1 MKNIISLL
9 LANKT
14 FVNGS
19 LFSLFS
25 FINQGF
31 SFLLLLVLANFIMP
45 AEYGYLSLF
54 STVVMVV
61 NYFISMSIEGYLSVA
76 YFKNGKEGVRDSIS
90 SVCATSLIVT
100 IVLLVILF
108 CLGDEISIMLSL
120 PKGILFL
127 SVLISLFSL
136 YVNMYLDYSRIQEKV
151 IRYGWFSC
159 GNALLNF
166 ALSIFLVKYKC
177 LGWEGRVYAQ
187 AICSVLFSTIC
198 ILLFLKLGLFK
209 KPNISYW
216 KTMLIWGI
224 PLIPHSASNFFR
236 QGCDRYIINAYYDIS
251 EVGLFSFA
259 LTLSNIIIMIGMGF
273 NQVNSVNIYKTLGD
287 KSIDNQEK
295 YFRLRKQK
303 RQILCINT
311 LSAVVVAILG
321 YIITPFVLPKYSG
334 GMGYFLILTLY
345 GYAYCLYFLN
355 TNFLF
360 YYGKT
365 RNIMYTTFFSSILHL
380 ILSMFLSGYSLYIT
394 ALLYVFT
401 QSIVV
406 YVIRRMAIKE
416 IRMNLN
422 LSI

>member
-90 SVCATSLIVT
+90 CVCATSLIVT

>member
-61 NYFISMSIEGYLSVA
+61 NYFISMSIEGYMSVA

-90 SVCATSLIVT
+90 CVCATSLIVT

-166 ALSIFLVKYKC
+166 ALSIFLVKYQC

-209 KPNISYW
+209 KPNISFW

-287 KSIDNQEK
+287 KNIDNQEK

-311 LSAVVVAILG
+311 LSTVVVAILG
-321 YIITPFVLPKYSG
+321 YIITPIVLPKYSG

-406 YVIRRMAIKE
+406 YVIRRMTIKE

>member
-76 YFKNGKEGVRDSIS
+76 YFKNGKEGVRNSIS
-90 SVCATSLIVT
+90 CVCATSLIVT

-166 ALSIFLVKYKC
+166 ALSIFLVKYQC

-187 AICSVLFSTIC
+187 VICSVLFSIIC

-209 KPNISYW
+209 KPNISFW

-287 KSIDNQEK
+287 KNIDNQEK

-321 YIITPFVLPKYSG
+321 YIITPIVLPKYSG

-416 IRMNLN
+416 IKMNLN

>member
-31 SFLLLLVLANFIMP
+31 SFLLLLVLAKFIMP

-90 SVCATSLIVT
+90 CVCATSLIVT

-120 PKGILFL
+120 TKGILFL

-166 ALSIFLVKYKC
+166 ALSIFLVKYQC

-287 KSIDNQEK
+287 KNIDNQEK

-321 YIITPFVLPKYSG
+321 YIITPIVLPKYSG

>member
-1 MKNIISLL
+1 MKNIISIL

-90 SVCATSLIVT
+90 CVCATSLIVT

-108 CLGDEISIMLSL
+108 CLGDEISIILSL

-166 ALSIFLVKYKC
+166 ALSIFLVKYQC

-187 AICSVLFSTIC
+187 AICSVLFSTIS

-287 KSIDNQEK
+287 KSIDNQET

>member
-90 SVCATSLIVT
+90 CVCVTSLIVT

-166 ALSIFLVKYKC
+166 ALSIFLVKYQC

-287 KSIDNQEK
+287 KNIDNQEK

-365 RNIMYTTFFSSILHL
+365 RNIMFTTFFSSILHL